1 MPKQTGCNPGVSA
14 ELRHKYQG
22 GTKETAFLFLW
33 FDGCGRLGK
42 FFLYCS
48 VCSHSSGDTTNLPK
62 TEAAHSLQLVQ

>member
-1 MPKQTGCNPGVSA
+1 MLKQTACNPGLSA

-33 FDGCGRLGK
+33 FDGCGRLGQ
-42 FFLYCS
+42 FFLYFS

-62 TEAAHSLQLVQ
+62 TEAAHSLQLLQ